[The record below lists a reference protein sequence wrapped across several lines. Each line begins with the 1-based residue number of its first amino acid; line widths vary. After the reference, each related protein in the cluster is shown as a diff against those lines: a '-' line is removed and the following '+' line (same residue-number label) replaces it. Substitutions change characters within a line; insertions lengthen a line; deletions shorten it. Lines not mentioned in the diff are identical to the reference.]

1 MSVLHLVCCIAF
13 NKLRIAQLL
22 QLVEELTQTFSLK
35 DIFYIFRNSSSID
48 IKYKYELVSHWVT
61 MINTVTLLFRFFSQ
75 YDKLYLFIYLF
86 IYFIYC
92 IYLFFFLGCCFKTK
106 IMLDSM
112 DKLHMFLDYYLKVIY
127 CKCLKFFSI

>member
-1 MSVLHLVCCIAF
+1 
-13 NKLRIAQLL
+13 
-22 QLVEELTQTFSLK
+22 
-35 DIFYIFRNSSSID
+35 
-48 IKYKYELVSHWVT
+48 

-75 YDKLYLFIYLF
+75 YEKLYLFIYLF
-86 IYFIYC
+86 YLL
-92 IYLFFFLGCCFKTK
+92 YLFILFLGCCFKTK